1 MRFAWQTILRLGKV
15 NSFTLLS
22 LLRIVDFAGEESA
35 CGFLIFDDVAL
46 VRQSGQAPSALAL
59 CNVAAMGE
67 IGHSEVLL
75 VHKHNNEIKMKQ

>member
-35 CGFLIFDDVAL
+35 CGFL
-46 VRQSGQAPSALAL
+46 
-59 CNVAAMGE
+59 AAMGE

-75 VHKHNNEIKMKQ
+75 ELVHNTEIFY

>member
-22 LLRIVDFAGEESA
+22 LLRIVDFSCEESA
-35 CGFLIFDDVAL
+35 CGFLFYSPHTL
-46 VRQSGQAPSALAL
+46 SKLHWSFFT
-59 CNVAAMGE
+59 MGE

-75 VHKHNNEIKMKQ
+75 ELVHNTEIWSIGQFAG

>member
-15 NSFTLLS
+15 NEFTLLL

-35 CGFLIFDDVAL
+35 RGFLFYSPHTL
-46 VRQSGQAPSALAL
+46 SKLHWGFFT
-59 CNVAAMGE
+59 MGE

-75 VHKHNNEIKMKQ
+75 ELVHNTEIFD